1 MYFMIFVRALSTT
14 LRLLSNPFP
23 AKVPI
28 LYPLKKPENPTLS
41 CVFRGYK
48 MGALVINRLK
58 LLSQPGKPNH

>member
-28 LYPLKKPENPTLS
+28 LYPLKKPENQMLS
-41 CVFRGYK
+41 CVFRGHK